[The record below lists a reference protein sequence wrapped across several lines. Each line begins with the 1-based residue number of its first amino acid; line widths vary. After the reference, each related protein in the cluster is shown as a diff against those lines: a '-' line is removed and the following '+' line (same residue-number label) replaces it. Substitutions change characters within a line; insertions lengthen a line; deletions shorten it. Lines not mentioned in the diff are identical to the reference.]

1 MKYRN
6 LAELAAAFG
15 KGELDG
21 CILML
26 DNDTVSVKGFE
37 MHPEDVLDQALTLLG
52 IPHEHV

>member
-21 CILML
+21 CIVML